1 MDAQQGDQRQGA
13 SRESV
18 LVVVLRD
25 LIGSQLL
32 HYDAHDVDEYP
43 EVHLEVEKLNCPVVF
58 LICDCYVILSNLAP
72 RSSNG
77 CTSFS
82 RPSEAWE
89 KKCFHWQKA
98 LYFIFIKH
106 ARITK

>member
-43 EVHLEVEKLNCPVVF
+43 EVHLEVVTMKNL
-58 LICDCYVILSNLAP
+58 LILLISRC
-72 RSSNG
+72 
-77 CTSFS
+77 FS
-82 RPSEAWE
+82 YLRLLR
-89 KKCFHWQKA
+89 H
-98 LYFIFIKH
+98 ID
-106 ARITK
+106 